1 MDINT
6 LTLGATIM
14 VIGMGVVFA
23 FLTLMIFTM
32 QASSKI
38 IAYINKIWPEAL
50 PEVKTTKKKQT
61 KNDDAQIAIAIAC
74 AFDKEAKAKC

>member
-1 MDINT
+1 MNPEVWS
-6 LTLGATIM
+6 LGLTIM

-32 QASSKI
+32 QASTKVI
-38 IAYINKIWPEAL
+38 EIINKIWPEAL